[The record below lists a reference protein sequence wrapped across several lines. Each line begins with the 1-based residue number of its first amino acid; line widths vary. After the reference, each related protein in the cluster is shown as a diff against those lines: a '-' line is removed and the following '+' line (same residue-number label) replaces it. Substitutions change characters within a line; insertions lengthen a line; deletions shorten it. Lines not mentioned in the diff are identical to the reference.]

1 MAQTPLPPNAPNYP
15 PDVALEQLG
24 HAIPGRE
31 WTCWIARRTD
41 GVCWGV
47 VFDSLIKHEGE
58 RRFDATEALADVN
71 QILHS
76 LHHTA
81 IAAQHYSASAGTN

>member
-1 MAQTPLPPNAPNYP
+1 MRPNYP
-15 PDVALEQLG
+15 PDVALERLD

-47 VFDSLIKHEGE
+47 VFDSLIAHEGA
-58 RRFDATEALADVN
+58 RRYDMSEATADIN
-71 QILHS
+71 QILYT
-76 LHHTA
+76 LHHTVT
-81 IAAQHYSASAGTN
+81 AAQVSARFGTN